1 MQALNSDIEAEI
13 VKSLS
18 VLRSGG
24 VILYPTD
31 TIWGIGCDATDD
43 QAVEKIFRIKNRPE
57 KKSMIVLIASSRDI
71 LKYVAAPPPEIWDLI
86 ENTPTPLT
94 IIFPGGIG
102 LAPRL
107 IDEEGNVA
115 IRVVQDEFCRHLIKR
130 LRKPL
135 VSTSANISGKSF
147 PESFAQID
155 REIID
160 NVDYAVNFRRED
172 TEKKKPSKIIRLEK
186 SGKITV
192 IRE

>member
-135 VSTSANISGKSF
+135 VSTSANISGKPF

>member
-86 ENTPTPLT
+86 ENTSTPLT

-107 IDEEGNVA
+107 IDKEGNVA

-135 VSTSANISGKSF
+135 VSTSANISGKPF

>member
-86 ENTPTPLT
+86 ENTSTPLT

-135 VSTSANISGKSF
+135 VSTSANISGKPF

>member
-1 MQALNSDIEAEI
+1 MQALNSNIEAEI

-86 ENTPTPLT
+86 ENTSTPLT

-135 VSTSANISGKSF
+135 VSTSANISGKPF

>member
-102 LAPRL
+102 FAPRL

-115 IRVVQDEFCRHLIKR
+115 IRVVQYEFGRHLIR
-130 LRKPL
+130 RFRKPL
-135 VSTSANISGKSF
+135 VSTSANISGKPF
-147 PESFAQID
+147 TESFAQSD

>member
-31 TIWGIGCDATDD
+31 TIWGFGCDATDD

-135 VSTSANISGKSF
+135 VSTSANISGKPF